1 MEVSEIKE
9 VSRLELE
16 LLEKVKDVEKAA
28 KKIRETAFNDT
39 ADRKNKI
46 QHMNYRM
53 LLVEKVLIKINRK
66 NEERKNALYSNN
78 RHKS

>member
-16 LLEKVKDVEKAA
+16 LIEKVKDVEKAA
-28 KKIRETAFNDT
+28 KKIIETAFNDT

-53 LLVEKVLIKINRK
+53 LLVDEVLIKINKK
-66 NEERKNALYSNN
+66 NEERKDALYSNN
-78 RHKS
+78 